1 MKKVKFTVAC
11 IAMYNA
17 ELEVEDNLTNKEV
30 LDEIHKKL
38 NTVPVS
44 ELTWLEDLEP
54 ETAVTMED
62 IRSIEIIAE

>member
-44 ELTWLEDLEP
+44 DLTWLEDLEP

-62 IRSIEIIAE
+62 IRSIEIIVE

>member
-11 IAMYNA
+11 MAMYNA

-38 NTVPVS
+38 KTVPVS

-62 IRSIEIIAE
+62 IRSIETIAE

>member
-62 IRSIEIIAE
+62 IRSIETIAE

>member
-62 IRSIEIIAE
+62 IRSIEIIVE

>member
-11 IAMYNA
+11 MAMYNA

-38 NTVPVS
+38 KTIPVS

-62 IRSIEIIAE
+62 IRSIETIAE